1 MTNKTIA
8 ASGVLSLGLTAL
20 HVLGG
25 GQSVHVPALESDAS
39 DMVKA
44 FISVSFHG
52 VTTNL
57 LTCSVMLLIAAWS
70 ETHRTILTSLV
81 ITNYLAFVALFLF
94 YGVTR
99 LGTIFAMMPW
109 IVFLLVVVVSVIGLF
124 RTSGARIVPA
134 QA

>member
-1 MTNKTIA
+1 
-8 ASGVLSLGLTAL
+8 
-20 HVLGG
+20 
-25 GQSVHVPALESDAS
+25 
-39 DMVKA
+39 
-44 FISVSFHG
+44 
-52 VTTNL
+52 
-57 LTCSVMLLIAAWS
+57 MLLIAAWS